1 MKYML
6 LICNDP
12 SDVVEPDPGGMS
24 IEEWVT
30 EMGGRGARLDGDRL
44 QPPAEAR
51 TVRFRGGKVVVT
63 DGPFIET
70 KEMIGGYDVI
80 EAADLDEAIEIAS
93 KHTVARFGM
102 IEIRPFWVW

>member
-6 LICNDP
+6 LICDDP
-12 SDVVEPDPGGMS
+12 SDLVEPEPGGMS
-24 IEEWVT
+24 IEEWVG
-30 EMGGRGARLDGDRL
+30 EMDRRGARLDGDRL
-44 QPPAEAR
+44 QPPTAAA

-63 DGPFIET
+63 DGPFTET

-93 KHTVARFGM
+93 KHPNARFGM